1 MKNINK
7 ISLVGGLVFA
17 IFDAICAF
25 FAAFALQPFI
35 AFWSYVTHIKFTGVG
50 VESAV
55 SFGSVFWG
63 IVATFILGFVLTWI
77 FVWLHRKFCCE
88 PETK

>member
-1 MKNINK
+1 MRNINR

-25 FAAFALQPFI
+25 FAAFALRPFV
-35 AFWSYVTHIKFTGVG
+35 AFWGYIAHTRFTGVG
-50 VESAV
+50 VESSVTLSSFFGGAV
-55 SFGSVFWG
+55 SFFVVGY
-63 IVATFILGFVLTWI
+63 VLTWL

-88 PETK
+88 